1 MLQLSGIWGIRTQII
16 DFKGFQKKDSISY
29 VFLPISN
36 MLTAKLIQ
44 SNFFQN
50 EEIFV
55 QLDELDE
62 MDRITH
68 KMR

>member
-1 MLQLSGIWGIRTQII
+1 MLRLSGIWGIRTQII

-44 SNFFQN
+44 SNFFKN